1 MLVAG
6 CTHFS
11 TVRAA
16 LVNPVAGGEGVRALL
31 DHQDGLG
38 KAWDGM
44 HPMGDQPGAT
54 G

>member
-1 MLVAG
+1 MPVAG

-16 LVNPVAGGEGVRALL
+16 LVNLVVVGGKGVRALL

-44 HPMGDQPGAT
+44 HPMGN
-54 G
+54 